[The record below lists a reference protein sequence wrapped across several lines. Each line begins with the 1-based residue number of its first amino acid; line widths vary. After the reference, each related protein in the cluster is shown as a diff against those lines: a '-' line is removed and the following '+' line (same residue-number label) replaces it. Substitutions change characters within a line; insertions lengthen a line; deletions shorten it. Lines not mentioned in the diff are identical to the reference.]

1 MTIKTKMKKHEV
13 EIVTGLFTCSAVII
27 GDEETKESALATFK
41 EEVAR
46 GNYSITVKEVKDKK
60 RDKQSFASLEFF
72 LKEECA

>member
-1 MTIKTKMKKHEV
+1 MTIKTKTKIYEV
-13 EIVTGLFTCSAVII
+13 ECCAVIT

-41 EEVAR
+41 EEFAR